1 MNFGTNKDIGI
12 KSLLAFLI
20 SFFSQILFAQTS
32 GKFEGRV
39 FDKDIALEFVT
50 VSIFKQA
57 DTARVAYYA
66 TTDTSGSFI
75 IEGIDVGDYLV
86 KFSLIGY
93 KPAAQRFSVTAAA
106 GLLKFEKYQ
115 LNKDVNFLETITV
128 TSQKKLIE
136 KTTQGF
142 IVNAAANI
150 TATGGTATDI
160 LKNTPTIS
168 VDAEGAITLRGKTPL
183 ILINGRN
190 SNLNNPDQIPASS
203 IESIEIINNPTAK
216 YDANAESG
224 IINIKLKKNKQNGIN
239 GAVALG
245 TGLGSRGRIN
255 SSFIINQKTK
265 KWNLG
270 VGYDNRFAG
279 RTREINGSRTNFN
292 LPDEYLLNQ
301 SRKDKRLEQLQNLK
315 FNADFMPNPKNT
327 FSFEAIGNKE
337 GQDNN
342 ENLNSALYK
351 KNSDLN
357 TNTNRHSIEIARSK
371 VAEFSADFNRKFD
384 SERKML
390 SANVTSSINSDR
402 ENTTI
407 TSQALDKFDIG
418 AGNPWYQRTH
428 NYENGHVSTAK
439 VDYAFPVSKRALIET
454 GYKAIFR
461 SINADFQTSD
471 LINNVEIVNTGSS
484 NIFKFNEQVQAAY
497 IQYSSSFGKAFT
509 EKWKYD
515 LGVRAEQ
522 VFNDGNTIN
531 YSTKF
536 SNSYLKLFPTASLIY
551 YHTADEYWKISYGK
565 RINRPG
571 LGQLNP
577 FTDITDSLNPH
588 SGNPNLQPEIIH
600 AMELGFSKEWNNCS
614 LLSNL
619 FYRYAINTI
628 RQYFQLQPNGS
639 NLSFPLNIGNATTY
653 GIENVFNAK
662 PSTWYDFNAS
672 LSLFQQKLN
681 GDNVSIDAVQS
692 AFGWYTKLINN
703 FIPWHNSKIQVT
715 GNYNSALPT
724 PQGKRIAQYFVDL
737 GFQQRVGK
745 GNARLGLTVS
755 DIFNTFKS
763 GYINNTAQF
772 SNYRYGKADTRAFII
787 TFAYVFKSA
796 FKEKLLENKFS
807 TDY

>member
-1 MNFGTNKDIGI
+1 MLKRTKNLGI
-12 KSLLAFLI
+12 KSLFTFSI
-20 SFFSQILFAQTS
+20 SFFSQFILAQTT

-50 VSIFKQA
+50 VNIFKQA
-57 DTARVAYYA
+57 DTGRVAYYA
-66 TTDTSGSFI
+66 TTDTSGTFI
-75 IEGIDVGDYLV
+75 IEGIEFGDYLA

-93 KPAAQRFSVTAAA
+93 KPAAQKFSVTAAA
-106 GLLKFEKYQ
+106 GLLNFEKYQ
-115 LNKDVNFLETITV
+115 LKKDVNFLETVTV

-136 KTTQGF
+136 KTPQGF

-190 SNLNNPDQIPASS
+190 SNLSNPDQIPASS

-239 GAVALG
+239 GAVAVG
-245 TGLGSRGRIN
+245 AGLGSRGRIN
-255 SSFIINQKTK
+255 SSFLINQKTK

-279 RTREINGSRTNFN
+279 RTRKINGSRTNFY
-292 LPDEYLLNQ
+292 LPNEYLLNQ
-301 SRKDKRLEQLQNLK
+301 NRQDKRLEQLQNLK
-315 FNADFMPNPKNT
+315 FNADFTPDAKNT
-327 FSFEAIGNKE
+327 FSFEAIGNME

-342 ENLNSALYK
+342 ENLNTALYK
-351 KNSDLN
+351 KTNDLK

-371 VAEFSADFNRKFD
+371 VAEFSAVYSRKFD
-384 SERKML
+384 IERKTL
-390 SANVTSSINSDR
+390 SANITSSINRDR

-407 TSQALDKFDIG
+407 TSQALDENEIG
-418 AGNPWYQRTH
+418 IGNPWYQRTH

-454 GYKAIFR
+454 GYKGIFR
-461 SINADFQTSD
+461 SIYADFQTSD
-471 LINNVEIVNTGSS
+471 LQNNVEIVNTGAS

-497 IQYSSSFGKAFT
+497 IQYSSSFGKAPT
-509 EKWKYD
+509 QKWKYD

-522 VFNDGNTIN
+522 VLNDGNTQN
-531 YSTKF
+531 NSTKF
-536 SNSYLKLFPTASLIY
+536 TNSYLKLFPTASLAY
-551 YHTADEYWKISYGK
+551 YHTSDEYWKISYGK

-577 FTDITDSLNPH
+577 FIDITDSLNPH
-588 SGNPNLQPEIIH
+588 GGNPNLQPEIIH
-600 AMELGFSKEWNNCS
+600 ATELGFSKEWNNYS
-614 LLSNL
+614 LSSNL

-628 RQYFQLQPNGS
+628 RQYSQLQPNGA
-639 NLSFPLNIGNATTY
+639 NLSFPVNIGNATTY

-662 PSTWYDFNAS
+662 PSNWYDFNAS

-681 GDNVSIDAVQS
+681 GDNLSTNAVQS
-692 AFGWYTKLINN
+692 AFGWYAKLINN
-703 FIPWHNSKIQVT
+703 FVPWQHGRIQVT
-715 GNYNSALPT
+715 GNYNSAVPT

-737 GFQQRVGK
+737 GVQQK
-745 GNARLGLTVS
+745 LSNGNARLGLTVT
-755 DIFNTFKS
+755 DVFNTFKS
-763 GYINNTAQF
+763 GYVNNTLEF
-772 SNYRYGKADTRAFII
+772 SNYRYGKADTRAFIV
-787 TFAYVFKSA
+787 TFAYFFKSA